1 MLPPLNMSVPELAKA
16 ENIPYGTLYTWKQT
30 YVDKKCKNTKNTSH
44 SPIQWTAE
52 KKLSAI
58 IETSTLSEQEC
69 NEYCRTHGLYKAEL
83 ESWKTHFIKGSE
95 QNVTQEKTDRN
106 VLKQLRSENKKLKK
120 ELNRKEKALAE
131 TVALL
136 VLRKKLDG
144 ALGGKR
150 GRLIPHSERVNY
162 VTWINEAIGQG
173 ARKGK
178 ACDIVGISIRTLQ
191 NWQVNGGV
199 EADRRSDAIRSSPN
213 NKLSE
218 YEQLAI
224 LMTCNEDEY
233 ANLPPSQ
240 IVPIL
245 ADKGIY
251 IASESSF
258 YRVLHK
264 AEQVTHRGR
273 AKERKNTSKP
283 TSYIAEK
290 ANQVWTWDISY
301 MPTPIVG
308 QFYYLYMIEDIYSRK
323 IVGAEVYE
331 QESGE
336 DAATLLERSLLKEK
350 MMYNPLV
357 LHSDN
362 GAPMKSLTLRSKMY
376 DLNLTSSY
384 SRPRVSND
392 NPYSEALFRTV
403 KYCPDW
409 PGSGFDSLD
418 EAREW
423 VGNFVEWYNNEH
435 RHSKIKFVTPA
446 EQHEGKDKNIL
457 EMRDKLYLQK
467 KKEKPSRWSGSTR
480 NWDATGPVSLNPDRT
495 DEAA

>member
-1 MLPPLNMSVPELAKA
+1 
-16 ENIPYGTLYTWKQT
+16 
-30 YVDKKCKNTKNTSH
+30 
-44 SPIQWTAE
+44 
-52 KKLSAI
+52 
-58 IETSTLSEQEC
+58 
-69 NEYCRTHGLYKAEL
+69 
-83 ESWKTHFIKGSE
+83 
-95 QNVTQEKTDRN
+95 
-106 VLKQLRSENKKLKK
+106 
-120 ELNRKEKALAE
+120 
-131 TVALL
+131 
-136 VLRKKLDG
+136 
-144 ALGGKR
+144 
-150 GRLIPHSERVNY
+150 
-162 VTWINEAIGQG
+162 
-173 ARKGK
+173 
-178 ACDIVGISIRTLQ
+178 
-191 NWQVNGGV
+191 
-199 EADRRSDAIRSSPN
+199 
-213 NKLSE
+213 
-218 YEQLAI
+218 
-224 LMTCNEDEY
+224 MTCNEDKY

-273 AKERKNTSKP
+273 DKERKNTSKP

-423 VGNFVEWYNNEH
+423 VSNFVEWYNNEH

-446 EQHEGKDKNIL
+446 ERHEGKDKNIL

-467 KKEKPSRWSGSTR
+467 KEESPSRWSGSTR
-480 NWDATGPVSLNPDRT
+480 NWNVTGPVSLNPDRT

>member
-1 MLPPLNMSVPELAKA
+1 
-16 ENIPYGTLYTWKQT
+16 
-30 YVDKKCKNTKNTSH
+30 
-44 SPIQWTAE
+44 
-52 KKLSAI
+52 
-58 IETSTLSEQEC
+58 
-69 NEYCRTHGLYKAEL
+69 
-83 ESWKTHFIKGSE
+83 
-95 QNVTQEKTDRN
+95 
-106 VLKQLRSENKKLKK
+106 
-120 ELNRKEKALAE
+120 
-131 TVALL
+131 
-136 VLRKKLDG
+136 
-144 ALGGKR
+144 
-150 GRLIPHSERVNY
+150 
-162 VTWINEAIGQG
+162 
-173 ARKGK
+173 
-178 ACDIVGISIRTLQ
+178 
-191 NWQVNGGV
+191 
-199 EADRRSDAIRSSPN
+199 
-213 NKLSE
+213 
-218 YEQLAI
+218 
-224 LMTCNEDEY
+224 MTCNEDVY

-273 AKERKNTSKP
+273 DKERKNTSKP

-423 VGNFVEWYNNEH
+423 VSNFVEWYNNEH

-446 EQHEGKDKNIL
+446 ERHEGKDKNIL

-467 KKEKPSRWSGSTR
+467 KEESPSRWSGSTR
-480 NWDATGPVSLNPDRT
+480 NWNVTGPVSLNPDRT